1 MYNGEKTASSVNGV
15 GKTGQ
20 IPENKKSVLFYH
32 TNRKVNSNGLKTCKN

>member
-1 MYNGEKTASSVNGV
+1 MYNGENTASSVNGV

-32 TNRKVNSNGLKTCKN
+32 TNRKVNSKWIKDL